1 MARQTRPNGPSWPV
15 DDDWKKRVRADMEKA
30 GISSDTELARRIGC
44 SPSALTVLWR
54 RGTKTS
60 RLVPLIHRE
69 LGWPPPSTVT
79 APDEILRR
87 INSRWSSLTKEQ
99 RALVDGL
106 VEQLVSGR
114 R

>member
-1 MARQTRPNGPSWPV
+1 MSRQTRPSGPSWPV
-15 DDDWKKRVRADMEKA
+15 DEAWKQGVRADMRKA
-30 GISSDTELARRIGC
+30 GIGPSELARRIGC

-54 RGTKTS
+54 PGTKES

-69 LGWPPPSTVT
+69 LGKPAPSTVT
-79 APDEILRR
+79 SQDEILRR

-106 VEQLVSGR
+106 VEQLVSSR